1 MAHKIEKL
9 LVELAGNPPSRMLSK
24 AVHENAYHWTY
35 SSAKPP
41 EVGARRGCSSAKP
54 PEVGARRG
62 CKEHA
67 LENL

>member
-1 MAHKIEKL
+1 MAHEIEKL

-24 AVHENAYHWTY
+24 AVHENVYHWTY
-35 SSAKPP
+35 SRAKPP
-41 EVGARRGCSSAKP
+41 EM
-54 PEVGARRG
+54 GARRG